1 MKQTSHLKGLA
12 FEWFAMCL
20 FILLLKEDVSPQIGH
35 INVGLL
41 APGFSSFVSRNDER
55 RTGPTETR
63 KQTSVTLPAIALD
76 FGFYHAICLQS
87 PVSLF
92 WNELTFICQCNRVW
106 FTFFLCFLQVHIC
119 ASWSYLFENKIV
131 DK

>member
-41 APGFSSFVSRNDER
+41 APGFSAFVSRNDER

-87 PVSLF
+87 PVSLIL
-92 WNELTFICQCNRVW
+92 E
-106 FTFFLCFLQVHIC
+106 
-119 ASWSYLFENKIV
+119 
-131 DK
+131 